1 MKKFL
6 IFIASVA
13 LFVGC
18 AKSPEPTNAGMSNKC
33 DCMAKIKEAQAKAG
47 CGAKANC
54 NMQMPNDS
62 HHKGVSKDAKIPNDK
77 AHQNLMHQDC
87 PMHKH

>member
-18 AKSPEPTNAGMSNKC
+18 AKSPEPKKHEM
-33 DCMAKIKEAQAKAG
+33 QG
-47 CGAKANC
+47 CGMGC
-54 NMQMPNDS
+54 GMQMQ
-62 HHKGVSKDAKIPNDK
+62 KCGEGCGMNDK
-77 AHQNLMHQDC
+77 KMPMQGC
-87 PMHKH
+87 PMHQNMQHKH

>member
-18 AKSPEPTNAGMSNKC
+18 AKSPEPKKQGMQGCGCGMQMQKQECASGSCGMSDKK
-33 DCMAKIKEAQAKAG
+33 MP
-47 CGAKANC
+47 
-54 NMQMPNDS
+54 MQ
-62 HHKGVSKDAKIPNDK
+62 G
-77 AHQNLMHQDC
+77 C
-87 PMHKH
+87 PMHQNMQHKH